1 MVEKKKWIGGGDL
14 VGEYREDDKNVKQK
28 LQCCSLFSH
37 TRVYTL
43 AGKTEG
49 NFVCLL
55 IQVAK
60 VYRTQYALK
69 KLRDFSSL
77 LN

>member
-37 TRVYTL
+37 TCVYTL

-55 IQVAK
+55 I
-60 VYRTQYALK
+60 
-69 KLRDFSSL
+69 
-77 LN
+77 